1 VDHGVRTD
9 DDVSAE
15 FGVGTDGARRVDL
28 AGARHGGP
36 CDHSALAVG
45 TFIDPSARFEAKTL
59 GDGSRVLAYV
69 HVGSEA
75 KIAQDCVLNDHAV
88 VLGDVVLENDV
99 EVQAGARLLGRVH
112 LEQGVTVGADAV
124 IYGEGPPGHNES
136 GEVIVRRFAS
146 IGPNVTVS
154 AGVVVGRRAVVEAG
168 AVVRQS
174 VPANAIVSGNPATI
188 VSYVDSVHEG
198 EPVHAAVPASRV
210 AGAIETRV
218 RGVTLH
224 ALTSARDLRGSLMA
238 AEFTSLPFAP
248 RRLFTVYDVPSESVR
263 GAHAHREC
271 AQFLV
276 CLAGEVS
283 CLVDDGSAREAIEL
297 DTPEVGLHIPPMVW
311 GTQWKYTRD
320 AVLLVLASH
329 PYDSDDYVRDYEEF
343 LIALRERA

>member
-1 VDHGVRTD
+1 M
-9 DDVSAE
+9 
-15 FGVGTDGARRVDL
+15 
-28 AGARHGGP
+28 
-36 CDHSALAVG
+36 G
-45 TFIDPSARFEAKTL
+45 TFIDPSARFEPDTL

-69 HVGSEA
+69 HVGPEA
-75 KIAQDCVLNDHAV
+75 KIGRNCVINDHAV
-88 VLGDVVLENDV
+88 VVGDVVLEDNV
-99 EVQAGARLLGRVH
+99 NVQAGARLLGRVR
-112 LEQGVTVGADAV
+112 LEQGVTIGADAV
-124 IYGEGPPGHNES
+124 INGEAPADLDHP

-146 IGPNVTVS
+146 LGPNVTVS
-154 AGVVVGRRAVVEAG
+154 PGVIVGRRAVVEAG

-188 VSYVDSVHEG
+188 VSYVDSEHE
-198 EPVHAAVPASRV
+198 AAPAQVAVSASGV
-210 AGAIETRV
+210 AGIAETRV

-224 ALTSARDLRGSLMA
+224 TLTNARDLRGSLTA
-238 AEFTSLPFAP
+238 AEFTGLPFPP

-283 CLVDDGSAREAIEL
+283 CLVDDGSAREAIDL

-311 GTQWKYTRD
+311 GTQWKYTRN

-329 PYDSDDYVRDYEEF
+329 PYDADDYIRDYEEF
-343 LIALRERA
+343 LAEVGGEPH